1 MAEEFRKI
9 HDFSFDLVLC
19 PRGILVNY
27 TVVVFVEIFPHTS
40 KGRYMNR
47 LVGEL
52 WMLRSRVD
60 DERAKGNLEHGLR
73 LAKFRKTAGLS
84 QQELAD
90 KIGVAQPV
98 ISRYEK
104 GQRKLYDDMLA
115 ELAKALKVTP
125 NDILGIAPSK
135 CVDSDASSLSKR
147 MITRLKKIE
156 TLPRRAQDHLIG
168 MLDMALKGAKN

>member
-1 MAEEFRKI
+1 MVYNP
-9 HDFSFDLVLC
+9 LVL
-19 PRGILVNY
+19 RVNHNLLVLSQFSIH
-27 TVVVFVEIFPHTS
+27 TRKGLIVLALEGDFVVT
-40 KGRYMNR
+40 R
-47 LVGEL
+47 
-52 WMLRSRVD
+52 RVIE
-60 DERAKGNLEHGLR
+60 DERANGNIEHGIR
-73 LAKFRKTAGLS
+73 LAKFRKTAGMS

-90 KIGVAQPV
+90 RIGVAQPV

-115 ELAKALKVTP
+115 ELAKALGVTP
-125 NDILGIAPSK
+125 NDILGITPSK
-135 CVDSDASSLSKR
+135 NVNAETSSLSKR

>member
-1 MAEEFRKI
+1 MIFLSNKLYNLLV
-9 HDFSFDLVLC
+9 FSVNHNLLVLLQFFIHTRNGLIMLALKEDFAV
-19 PRGILVNY
+19 PRGAI
-27 TVVVFVEIFPHTS
+27 E
-40 KGRYMNR
+40 
-47 LVGEL
+47 
-52 WMLRSRVD
+52 
-60 DERAKGNLEHGLR
+60 DERANGNVEHGIR
-73 LAKFRKTAGLS
+73 LAKFRKTAGIS
-84 QQELAD
+84 QQELAEW
-90 KIGVAQPV
+90 IGVAQPV

-115 ELAKALKVTP
+115 ELAKALGVTP

-135 CVDSDASSLSKR
+135 CVDTDASSLSKR